1 MSVRAAK
8 RYAKAFLELS
18 TQSQTTSEV
27 QKDMNLI
34 EQTIANN
41 LELRLFLENPVV
53 TDEAKCTALLEIFS
67 QVSGATKN
75 LFQLL
80 KQNKRLPLLLEVSQA
95 FEKLYNEQEG
105 KEVAKVT
112 TAIAMDSTLEQE
124 MIQKAK
130 ELSSSVVAVENI
142 VDPSIIG
149 GFIIR
154 VGDQQIDAS
163 IASKLNHLRNTFVQ

>member
-67 QVSGATKN
+67 QVSGGTKN